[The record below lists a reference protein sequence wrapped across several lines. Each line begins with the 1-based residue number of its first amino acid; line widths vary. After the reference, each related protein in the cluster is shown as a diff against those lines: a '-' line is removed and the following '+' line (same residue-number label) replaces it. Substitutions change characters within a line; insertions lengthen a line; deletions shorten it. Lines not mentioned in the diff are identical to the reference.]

1 MKRQVKLKG
10 IYILHFNLGKLYYS
24 ENRYDEAIEAFSKI
38 LNSTTYGKKGYYN
51 LAIVYSKK
59 GEYEKAMA
67 TLEYCMELDSK
78 YIEKADTEYIF
89 NPFRNRIEEYKKAK
103 ERIKIKEFQKH
114 NFMDQSFKIFKL
126 KEKYV
131 EDDDEVVEI
140 KNHA

>member
-1 MKRQVKLKG
+1 MEKENLEEKYPKLKKYLRFLTPDNIG
-10 IYILHFNLGKLYYS
+10 Q
-24 ENRYDEAIEAFSKI
+24 R
-38 LNSTTYGKKGYYN
+38 TY
-51 LAIVYSKK
+51 A
-59 GEYEKAMA
+59 
-67 TLEYCMELDSK
+67 
-78 YIEKADTEYIF
+78 IEKADNEYIF

-131 EDDDEVVEI
+131 EDDDEGVEI